1 MPLSLFLSLPL
12 SLFLWGCTKHF
23 NQSYP
28 RSRSLSLC
36 SWNTPS
42 TMKGFQELLLS
53 TFPHLRILWKGFGK
67 LDDLVHTSNVIL
79 IVKGWQNISA
89 NMKCESLPVHRAF
102 KVLSTNTP
110 ELVRNQEET
119 NAHSCFSLRSNYA
132 FIETMLEN
140 YLNFRGEEE
149 KKNLTCQ
156 STVSSK
162 GTLGQQQI
170 ISTAPGLLFFLS
182 PLPTLMG
189 WQSPAPQS
197 HLWHPRLPTDTR
209 MHWWSRAQ
217 EDRNKQIPSLHQN
230 IKNWRLYKI
239 ILKLPR
245 FFTSSE
251 TWVRELC
258 LMGSVAKQFS

>member
-1 MPLSLFLSLPL
+1 MINAEQNFQLNTWQRSPGFDIMPLSLFLSLPL

-53 TFPHLRILWKGFGK
+53 TFPRLRILWKGFGK
-67 LDDLVHTSNVIL
+67 LDDLVHASNVIL
-79 IVKGWQNISA
+79 IMKGWQNISA

-149 KKNLTCQ
+149 KKISPAKVRSLQ
-156 STVSSK
+156 RAPSGSSK
-162 GTLGQQQI
+162 
-170 ISTAPGLLFFLS
+170 
-182 PLPTLMG
+182 
-189 WQSPAPQS
+189 
-197 HLWHPRLPTDTR
+197 
-209 MHWWSRAQ
+209 
-217 EDRNKQIPSLHQN
+217 
-230 IKNWRLYKI
+230 
-239 ILKLPR
+239 
-245 FFTSSE
+245 
-251 TWVRELC
+251 
-258 LMGSVAKQFS
+258 